1 MPLIVVHRHNH
12 VVHTFV
18 TLHKHRV
25 RWTGAGDLYP
35 LRLHGGDR
43 RGDDADLFIAKQ
55 AVLPG
60 VRVNAGNRNARTL
73 IADPAQKPIRY
84 ANHRLDSRLVEGIEE
99 LAQGDMSSDMDNLE
113 LLGIEHHGVIGG
125 LRQVGQ
131 QFGMAGESVPGEMQR
146 LFI

>member
-1 MPLIVVHRHNH
+1 MD
-12 VVHTFV
+12 
-18 TLHKHRV
+18 
-25 RWTGAGDLYP
+25 GAGNLYP

-99 LAQGDMSSDMDNLE
+99 LAQGDMSSDMDN
-113 LLGIEHHGVIGG
+113 
-125 LRQVGQ
+125 
-131 QFGMAGESVPGEMQR
+131 P
-146 LFI
+146 